1 MKLSV
6 RTSFSSGRPRASAF
20 TRGRGFTRGRSSASA
35 QARVPVG
42 ADPRPRRRGADARA
56 HDRADRFERPRRPV
70 TARPRGRAWTR
81 IARPRARADAV
92 KRPRGPVAARTRGHG
107 GGNLGETLSFPYKRG
122 SSQYISPTSNQ
133 ARLNSWGLKRCVYTS
148 FFPDYIVGFLVGS
161 PLQTGGEVLLFC
173 RIF

>member
-1 MKLSV
+1 LDENVRPDVLFVRMSADVV
-6 RTSFSSGRPRASAF
+6 RTS
-20 TRGRGFTRGRSSASA
+20 
-35 QARVPVG
+35 ARVRVYPRTRFYTRTPVPAG
-42 ADPRPRRRGADARA
+42 VDPRSRRRGTDARM
-56 HDRADRFERPRRPV
+56 RPRGPV

-81 IARPRARADAV
+81 VARPRARADAV
-92 KRPRGPVAARTRGHG
+92 KRPRGPVAARTRGYG
-107 GGNLGETLSFPYKRG
+107 RGNLGETLSFPYKRE

-148 FFPDYIVGFLVGS
+148 FFPDWIAGFLVGS